1 MLNNKLINAKQC
13 VAIPCT
19 NLAQVLDNDI
29 RKNSCYLLSV
39 CYVSGVCAAL
49 CDE

>member
-13 VAIPCT
+13 MAT
-19 NLAQVLDNDI
+19 NLAQVLDDI

>member
-13 VAIPCT
+13 MAT
-19 NLAQVLDNDI
+19 NLAQVLDYDI